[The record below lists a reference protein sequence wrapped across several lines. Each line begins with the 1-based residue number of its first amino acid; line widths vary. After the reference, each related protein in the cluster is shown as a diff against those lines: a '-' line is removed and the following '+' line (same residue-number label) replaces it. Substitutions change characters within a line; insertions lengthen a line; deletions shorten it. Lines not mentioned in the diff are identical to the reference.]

1 MTWPRFLLLPEP
13 TDGSQ
18 SRVKRRERRTFPCF
32 ASSFEADLSG
42 FLSWVQLEKGLA
54 RNTVASY
61 EADLIQCADCLFSQ
75 GVANWREVRIEHLSE
90 WLASLTEDAYAVA
103 SLSRKL
109 SAVRMLA
116 KYMVGEG
123 ILREDFHRAYDQ
135 PQEASTFA
143 RLSCDRRNRSLSSRS
158 RPEHSAWKK
167 GPGLVRVDVWSG
179 LRVSEISP
187 LR

>member
-1 MTWPRFLLLPEP
+1 M
-13 TDGSQ
+13 GAK
-18 SRVKRRERRTFPCF
+18 SRVKRRERGEPSLVLP
-32 ASSFEADLSG
+32 SSFEADLSG

-103 SLSRKL
+103 IVTEAL
-109 SAVRMLA
+109 
-116 KYMVGEG
+116 G
-123 ILREDFHRAYDQ
+123 REDVGKVHGRRGDTPRGFYRAYDQ

-143 RLSCDRRNRSLSSRS
+143 RLSCDRRNRSLLRAS

-167 GPGLVRVDVWSG
+167 GLPCS
-179 LRVSEISP
+179 S
-187 LR
+187 